1 MGKGVVKREEYKRM
15 KIEKVKN
22 KTIYMVEPKLNLHS
36 QVKTKGISTII
47 VGDYNSR
54 AFKSQSLNYTKK
66 WLPFLPK
73 IFSYIFLII

>member
-1 MGKGVVKREEYKRM
+1 MVTQANFLGKDVVKREEYKRM

-47 VGDYNSR
+47 LGDYNPR

-66 WLPFLPK
+66 
-73 IFSYIFLII
+73 